1 MSSTILGEQ
10 LMIQEMDQSQQH
22 MQQQKQQQM
31 QMQQQQQASA
41 SSTTSSTMTKVG
53 QVWNFDIFDR
63 ERMKVFGCSYYYI
76 QRYSDQGRCVKLAVI
91 DCKFFSTSPR
101 NSYFIVCYHDVEY
114 LSSFYM
120 SDRKQ
125 INRGCPIIIW
135 TGLNIKI
142 GIVQK
147 YMSDQAGILAQSK

>member
-53 QVWNFDIFDR
+53 QVCNFDMFDR
-63 ERMKVFGCSYYYI
+63 ERMKVFAHC
-76 QRYSDQGRCVKLAVI
+76 
-91 DCKFFSTSPR
+91 FF
-101 NSYFIVCYHDVEY
+101 
-114 LSSFYM
+114 L
-120 SDRKQ
+120 
-125 INRGCPIIIW
+125 
-135 TGLNIKI
+135 
-142 GIVQK
+142 
-147 YMSDQAGILAQSK
+147 